1 MIVKVNVTQNLG
13 YGLTLHLEQL
23 GWMFY
28 RSQDGN
34 YYVENNEPQPERSVE
49 LDEEGNP
56 LPLPPLELPEVQA
69 LIDTYNP
76 WAYEKTNKLK
86 EINDWFKA
94 AVAQLTA
101 GIPQEEKDSW
111 ATQVNEANGII
122 PLQMLPVM
130 AQARGITV
138 EELIQR
144 VKTKAGLFAQYYG
157 AIQGKRDAVEDAIK
171 ALPDSGELH
180 RLPELWG
187 LSCSD

>member
-34 YYVENNEPQPERSVE
+34 YYVENNEPQPEQPVE
-49 LDEEGNP
+49 LDEEGQP

-69 LIDTYNP
+69 LVDSYNP
-76 WAYEKTNKLK
+76 WPYEKANKLK
-86 EINDWFKA
+86 EINEWFKA

-130 AQARGITV
+130 AMARGITV

-157 AIQGKRDAVEDAIK
+157 AIQGKRDAIEDAIK
-171 ALPDSGELH
+171 ALPDSGELN

-187 LSCSD
+187 LSCLE

>member
-34 YYVENNEPQPERSVE
+34 YYVENNEPQPEQPVE
-49 LDEEGNP
+49 LDEEGQP

-69 LIDTYNP
+69 LIDNYNP
-76 WAYEKTNKLK
+76 WPYEKANKLK
-86 EINDWFKA
+86 EINEWFKA

-171 ALPDSGELH
+171 ALPDNGELH
-180 RLPELWG
+180 RLPELWS

>member
-34 YYVENNEPQPERSVE
+34 YYVENNEPQPERPVE
-49 LDEEGNP
+49 LDEEGQP

-69 LIDTYNP
+69 LIDGYNP
-76 WAYEKTNKLK
+76 WPYEKSNKLK
-86 EINDWFKA
+86 EINEWFKA
-94 AVAQLTA
+94 AVAQLTS

-130 AQARGITV
+130 AHARGITV

-157 AIQGKRDAVEDAIK
+157 GIQGKRDAVEDAIK
-171 ALPDSGELH
+171 ALPDNGELH
-180 RLPELWG
+180 RLPELWS
-187 LSCSD
+187 LSCMD

>member
-13 YGLTLHLEQL
+13 YGLVLHLEQL

-34 YYVENNEPQPERSVE
+34 YYVENSEPQPERPVE

-69 LIDTYNP
+69 LIDSYNP
-76 WAYEKTNKLK
+76 WSYEKANKLK
-86 EINDWFKA
+86 EINEWFKS

-130 AQARGITV
+130 ANARGITV

-171 ALPDSGELH
+171 SLPDSGELN

-187 LSCSD
+187 LSCMD

>member
-1 MIVKVNVTQNLG
+1 MINYIEVG
-13 YGLTLHLEQL
+13 YGLHEFLNSNGVYLEQL
-23 GWMFY
+23 
-28 RSQDGN
+28 DGVWTAN
-34 YYVENNEPQPERSVE
+34 VPDADVN
-49 LDEEGNP
+49 
-56 LPLPPLELPEVQA
+56 A
-69 LIDTYNP
+69 LIEQYNP
-76 WAYEKTNKLK
+76 WPVEKAKKLE
-86 EINDWFKA
+86 EINNWFKN

-130 AQARGITV
+130 ANARGITV

-187 LSCSD
+187 LSCTD

>member
-1 MIVKVNVTQNLG
+1 MIVKVNITQDLG
-13 YGLTLHLEQL
+13 YGLTLYMAQL
-23 GWMFY
+23 GWALYQDHTGMF
-28 RSQDGN
+28 
-34 YYVENNEPQPERSVE
+34 VCENGEPQPERPVE
-49 LDEEGNP
+49 LDEDGHP

-69 LIDTYNP
+69 LIDGYNP
-76 WAYEKTNKLK
+76 WPFEKANKLK
-86 EINDWFKA
+86 EINEWFKA

>member
-1 MIVKVNVTQNLG
+1 MIVKINVTHNLG
-13 YGLTLHLEQL
+13 YGLTQHLEQL

-34 YYVENNEPQPERSVE
+34 YYVENNEPQPERPVE
-49 LDEEGNP
+49 LDEEGQP

-69 LIDTYNP
+69 LVDGYNP
-76 WAYEKTNKLK
+76 WPYEKANKLT
-86 EINDWFKA
+86 EINEWFKA

-130 AQARGITV
+130 ASARGITV

-171 ALPDSGELH
+171 SLPDSGELH
-180 RLPELWG
+180 RLPELWS
-187 LSCSD
+187 LSCMD